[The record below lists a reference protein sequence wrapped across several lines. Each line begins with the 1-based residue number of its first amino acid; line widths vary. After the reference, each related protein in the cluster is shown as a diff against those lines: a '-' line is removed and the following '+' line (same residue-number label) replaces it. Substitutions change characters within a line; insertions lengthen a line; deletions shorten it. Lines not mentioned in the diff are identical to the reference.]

1 MSVYVCM
8 CEQESSMDVES
19 MILSQQQQQQQ
30 SGDNSNT
37 DLHNYQQALNG
48 FEQVNRAN

>member
-1 MSVYVCM
+1 
-8 CEQESSMDVES
+8 MDVES
-19 MILSQQQQQQQ
+19 MILSQQQQQQ